1 MNGTRVDAEPAAS
14 AAISQGGPVSSSGN
28 GQLDVHAVRL
38 DFPALTRTVY
48 GKPLVYLDNAATTHK
63 PVAVLEAMDR
73 FYRSSNAN
81 VHRGVHRLSM
91 DATALYDE
99 ARRTLH
105 RFFGTAIGCEIIFTR
120 GATESLNLVA
130 QSYGGSVL
138 RAGDEVLVSWME
150 HHSNIVPWQMVCERT
165 GAILRPVP
173 IRDDGTLDMDA
184 FQSMLSER
192 VKIVAITH
200 VSNALGTVNPIAEIT
215 RLVHDA
221 GAVVVVDGAQAAP
234 HLPVNLRELGADFYV
249 AAGHKMYGP
258 TGIGILYGRA
268 DLLERMPPWQGGGD
282 MILSVSF
289 EKTVYAQPPQKFE
302 AGTPPIAE
310 AVGLA
315 AAAEYL
321 MNLNMSRVHQHEQ
334 HLLKALIARL
344 ETIPGLRMLGRAP
357 DRAGVVSFIMD
368 CAHPHDIGQV
378 LDGEGVAVRAGHH
391 CAQPVMQRFGV
402 PATTRVSLGL
412 YNTEAEFDTLV
423 AALHKV
429 RRMFA

>member
-1 MNGTRVDAEPAAS
+1 MNRPLADAPADSPSVTS
-14 AAISQGGPVSSSGN
+14 AVPPAVLSANGN
-28 GQLDVHAVRL
+28 FDVNAVRR
-38 DFPALTRTVY
+38 DFPVLSRSVY
-48 GKPLVYLDNAATTHK
+48 EKPLVYLDNAATTHK
-63 PVAVLEAMDR
+63 PLAVLEAMDR
-73 FYRSSNAN
+73 FYRTSNAN

-91 DATALYDE
+91 DATNFYDE
-99 ARRTLH
+99 ARRVLH
-105 RFFGTAIGCEIIFTR
+105 KFFGTAIGCEIIFTR

-138 RAGDEVLVSWME
+138 REGDEVLLTWME
-150 HHSNIVPWQMVCERT
+150 HHSNIVPWQMVCART
-165 GAILRPVP
+165 GAKLRPIP
-173 IRDDGTLDMDA
+173 ILDDGSLDMDA
-184 FQSMLSER
+184 YRSMLSER
-192 VKIVAITH
+192 VKVVAVTH
-200 VSNALGTVNPIAEIT
+200 VSNALGTVNPIAEIS
-215 RLVHDA
+215 RLAHDV

-234 HLPVNLRELGADFYV
+234 HMPVNLRELGVDFYV

-310 AVGLA
+310 AIGLA
-315 AAAEYL
+315 AAATYL
-321 MNLNMSRVHQHEQ
+321 MNLGMSEIHRHEQ
-334 HLLKALIARL
+334 HLLRTLTERMA
-344 ETIPGLRMLGRAP
+344 EVPGLRILGTAP
-357 DRAGVVSFIMD
+357 QKAGVVSFVMD
-368 CAHPHDIGQV
+368 CAHPHDIGQI

-391 CAQPVMQRFGV
+391 CAQPVMQRFGI

-412 YNTEAEFDTLV
+412 YNTDAEFDALIG
-423 AALHKV
+423 ALHKV

>member
-1 MNGTRVDAEPAAS
+1 MN
-14 AAISQGGPVSSSGN
+14 AIPVGARGEAPVSNELSEACQPSGN
-28 GQLDVHAVRL
+28 GVLDVKAVRK
-38 DFPALTRTVY
+38 DFPVLSRKVY
-48 GKPLVYLDNAATTHK
+48 DKPLVYLDNAATTHK
-63 PVAVLEAMDR
+63 PTVVLEAMDR

-138 RAGDEVLVSWME
+138 REGDQVLLSWME
-150 HHSNIVPWQMVCERT
+150 HHSNIVPWQMVCART
-165 GAILRPVP
+165 GAKLRPIP
-173 IRDDGTLDMDA
+173 ILDDGTLDMDA
-184 FQSMLSER
+184 FRSMLNER

-215 RLVHDA
+215 RLAHDA

-234 HLPVNLRELGADFYV
+234 HLPLNLRELGVDFYA

-282 MILSVSF
+282 MILSVTF
-289 EKTVYAQPPQKFE
+289 ENTVYAQPPQKFE

-321 MNLNMSRVHQHEQ
+321 MNIGMPNIHRYEQ
-334 HLLKALIARL
+334 HLLKLLTERL
-344 ETIPGLRMLGRAP
+344 SEIPGLRILGTAP
-357 DRAGVVSFIMD
+357 DKAGVVSFVMD
-368 CAHPHDIGQV
+368 CAHPHDIGQI
-378 LDGEGVAVRAGHH
+378 LDSEGVAVRAGHH

-402 PATTRVSLGL
+402 PATTRASLGL
-412 YNTEAEFDTLV
+412 YNMETEFDTLV
-423 AALHKV
+423 NALHKV

>member
-1 MNGTRVDAEPAAS
+1 MSG
-14 AAISQGGPVSSSGN
+14 ISVGARDEAPVSSGWSRTVQPSGN
-28 GQLDVHAVRL
+28 GALDVQAIRK
-38 DFPALTRTVY
+38 DFPVLFRTVY
-48 GKPLVYLDNAATTHK
+48 DKPLIYLDNAATTHK
-63 PVAVLEAMDR
+63 PETVLDAMDR
-73 FYRSSNAN
+73 FYRSCNAN

-120 GATESLNLVA
+120 GATESLNLIA

-138 RAGDEVLVSWME
+138 REGDEVLLSWME

-165 GAILRPVP
+165 GAKLRPVP
-173 IRDDGTLDMDA
+173 ILDDGSLDMDA
-184 FQSMLSER
+184 FRAMLSER

-200 VSNALGTVNPIAEIT
+200 VSNALGTVNPVAEIT
-215 RLVHDA
+215 RLAHDA

-234 HLPVNLRELGADFYV
+234 HLPVNLRELGVDFYV

-321 MNLNMSRVHQHEQ
+321 MRIGMPNIHQYEQ
-334 HLLKALIARL
+334 HLLSVLTEKLGQ
-344 ETIPGLRMLGRAP
+344 IPGLRILGTAP
-357 DRAGVVSFIMD
+357 EKTGVVSFVMD
-368 CAHPHDIGQV
+368 CAHSHDIGQI

-402 PATTRVSLGL
+402 PATTRASLGL

-423 AALHKV
+423 KALHKV